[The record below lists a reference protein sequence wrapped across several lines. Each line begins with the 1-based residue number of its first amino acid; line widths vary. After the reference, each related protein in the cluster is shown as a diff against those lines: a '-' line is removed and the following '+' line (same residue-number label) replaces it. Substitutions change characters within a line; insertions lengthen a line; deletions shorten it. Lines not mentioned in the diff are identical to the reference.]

1 MLICKY
7 VYKLWK
13 FINKKHMP
21 ILIYQMKLHKFTE
34 VRLPSSIL
42 FWVWRLSGAWS
53 LKTISP
59 WPHSSTLSNIKM
71 INNGDRGIFKNNQIP
86 WWCHQFFS
94 RRALNSG
101 YKTMDSPSSTFSWS
115 YFFLMSSSRK
125 ASVFTVFRE
134 FIIFNYGLN
143 LFNLAGI
150 KRRNNYIPKI
160 SERRL
165 PFFRCIA
172 PKLFEFLVILH
183 GCVMFLDRTLQIFGH
198 NNSYQF
204 LIS

>member
-1 MLICKY
+1 MYTNYENLSIKNICQY
-7 VYKLWK
+7 W
-13 FINKKHMP
+13 FIRWNFMNSQKWGYH
-21 ILIYQMKLHKFTE
+21 LQFC
-34 VRLPSSIL
+34 
-42 FWVWRLSGAWS
+42 SGFDVFPGLGA
-53 LKTISP
+53 LRQSP
-59 WPHSSTLSNIKM
+59 HGPTLRPYRTIKM

-115 YFFLMSSSRK
+115 YFFLMSSSQK
-125 ASVFTVFRE
+125 ASVFIVFRE